1 MGKTF
6 YTARDIDRFADEG
19 LTELCIDNAI
29 VLTDIARERA
39 RERGLRL
46 VRVSDAGVIPP
57 PERSTTAD
65 LHERVRAATIAR
77 LGVEPDG
84 LDAIIGDVLRQFQ

>member
-1 MGKTF
+1 MGRTF

-19 LTELCIDNAI
+19 LTELCIDNSI

-39 RERGLRL
+39 HERGLRL
-46 VRVSDAGVIPP
+46 VRVPDAGVTPS
-57 PERSTTAD
+57 PERPASAD
-65 LHERVRAATIAR
+65 LHERVRAAVIAR

-84 LDAIIGDVLRQFQ
+84 LDGIIGSVLRRFQ